1 MKEIKTHQ
9 TEAVEQSDSD
19 ESEKQLM
26 TILPECKMPEK
37 HFPSSI
43 PNISEHVSNCTTV
56 SKDAIIIE
64 TGLPCLDE
72 FRYDEAS
79 DRLLA
84 VNWCDYTAQD
94 ILSNEELLKTFQCR
108 GKENGQLFLAQKIE
122 ESFSA
127 KIFSQQ
133 ESALIKKVLKAGLAK
148 KIAPYDLVAAYKG
161 PRERGKKD
169 PDIQI
174 MMEQWAFADEVG
186 NEFIALTDYTKSS
199 NYFYING
206 QVWNPFISDA
216 NWDEW
221 SDTVWENENNKKS
234 WNSHRYFGGFRG
246 DVPLV
251 KRMKHYRYLWSDEWA
266 NYSNYILET
275 CKLKL

>member
-9 TEAVEQSDSD
+9 TEAVEQSDSN

-43 PNISEHVSNCTTV
+43 PNISDHVSNCTTV

-64 TGLPCLDE
+64 TGLPYLDE

-79 DRLLA
+79 DRLLSI
-84 VNWCDYTAQD
+84 NWCDYTAQD

-108 GKENGQLFLAQKIE
+108 GKENGQLFFAQKIE

-133 ESALIKKVLKAGLAK
+133 ESALIKKVLKAGLTK

-174 MMEQWAFADEVG
+174 MMEQ
-186 NEFIALTDYTKSS
+186 
-199 NYFYING
+199 
-206 QVWNPFISDA
+206 
-216 NWDEW
+216 
-221 SDTVWENENNKKS
+221 
-234 WNSHRYFGGFRG
+234 
-246 DVPLV
+246 
-251 KRMKHYRYLWSDEWA
+251 
-266 NYSNYILET
+266 
-275 CKLKL
+275 